1 MQILTGIQDML
12 NDPNNSDPAQEEG
25 YNVYRKNKVEY
36 ERYFLQLLCM
46 RQAAAFRL
54 DVGGTKFTAAQTVL
68 NLQPCSVVQ
77 RCN

>member
-36 ERYFLQLLCM
+36 ERYVLQLVCM
-46 RQAAAFRL
+46 RWAASIRL
-54 DVGGTKFTAAQTVL
+54 RVGGTRFRAAETAL

-77 RCN
+77 YCN